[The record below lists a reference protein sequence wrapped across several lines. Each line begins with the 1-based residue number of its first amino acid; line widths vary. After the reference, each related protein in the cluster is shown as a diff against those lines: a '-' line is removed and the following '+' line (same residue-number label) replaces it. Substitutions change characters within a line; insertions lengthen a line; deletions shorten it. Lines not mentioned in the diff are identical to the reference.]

1 MSFKNITSE
10 EYQNLI
16 NNKNR
21 IYDMTF
27 KTPESAEVKK
37 IFIMK

>member
-10 EYQNLI
+10 EYQILI

-21 IYDMTF
+21 IFDNLRHQ
-27 KTPESAEVKK
+27 K
-37 IFIMK
+37 